1 MAQVTFHLL
10 VKIKNMQWLKKY
22 WKDTT
27 FKTMIL
33 CILIGAAVFQVG
45 IWMWDREINNPLY
58 LELAIGF
65 LLVIVLPLSYLQ
77 RNNP

>member
-1 MAQVTFHLL
+1 
-10 VKIKNMQWLKKY
+10 MQWLKKY

-33 CILIGAAVFQVG
+33 SILIGAAVFQVG

>member
-1 MAQVTFHLL
+1 
-10 VKIKNMQWLKKY
+10 MQWLKKY

-27 FKTMIL
+27 FKMMIL
-33 CILIGAAVFQVG
+33 SILIGATVFQVG
-45 IWMWDREINNPLY
+45 IWIWDREINNPLY

>member
-33 CILIGAAVFQVG
+33 SILIGAAVFQVG
-45 IWMWDREINNPLY
+45 IWMRDREINNPLY